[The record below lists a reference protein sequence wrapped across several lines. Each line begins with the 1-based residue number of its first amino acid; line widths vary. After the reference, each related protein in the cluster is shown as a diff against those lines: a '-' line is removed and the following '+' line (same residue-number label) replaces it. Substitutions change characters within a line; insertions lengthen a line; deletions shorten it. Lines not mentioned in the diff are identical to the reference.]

1 MEYQMLFGC
10 HMCGNEHFFFSCES
24 TKSKEMAG
32 HRKPTFRRRTSTT
45 HRRSSPTRHRSSPT
59 RSSSSPTR
67 RRSTE
72 SRRRP
77 RAWLGFHGEGAD
89 RGEREDGE
97 EGGQGEG
104 KRGGGGTDLAAP
116 PGKASPARGQSSSQL
131 ERERAR
137 SEFRANS
144 EVWSSVF
151 ANRLVGRAG
160 G

>member
-1 MEYQMLFGC
+1 
-10 HMCGNEHFFFSCES
+10 MCGNEHFFFSCES

-45 HRRSSPTRHRSSPT
+45 HRRSSPTHR
-59 RSSSSPTR
+59 RSTESR
-67 RRSTE
+67 RRPTE

-104 KRGGGGTDLAAP
+104 ERGGGGMDLAAP
-116 PGKASPARGQSSSQL
+116 PGKASPARGQRSQL